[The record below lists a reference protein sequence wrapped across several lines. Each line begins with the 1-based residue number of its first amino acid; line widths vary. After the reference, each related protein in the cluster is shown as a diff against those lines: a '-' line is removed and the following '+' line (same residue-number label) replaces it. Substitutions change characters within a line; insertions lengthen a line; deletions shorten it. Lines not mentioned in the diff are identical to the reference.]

1 MKIEG
6 KMEKMPFKWDGEI
19 NVEYGRQ
26 SFVFDGKIAD
36 ESTSENSRY
45 IAQAMAKHD
54 ASMFDFDFKSEI
66 ENTRENVGG
75 NMQVKYLAA
84 SDRQVKNLGL
94 RAEINK
100 LRNELNFEV
109 SAKTNIRVFS

>member
-1 MKIEG
+1 
-6 KMEKMPFKWDGEI
+6 MPFNWDGEI
-19 NVEYGRQ
+19 NLEYGRQ
-26 SFVFDGKIAD
+26 NFVFDGKIAD
-36 ESTSENSRY
+36 ESTRENTRY
-45 IAQAMAKHD
+45 VAQCTAKHD

-94 RAEINK
+94 KAEINK

-109 SAKTNIRVFS
+109 SAKTDEHFCD